1 MRQIRQLQQA
11 EYRNILQEQKV
22 QAQTTGQSPII
33 KINNPVAGSVRSG
46 LRADDAIATM
56 PDNNNYYRG
65 YQNYANGGPAGGRS
79 NNLRDY

>member
-11 EYRNILQEQKV
+11 EYRNILQDQKV
-22 QAQTTGQSPII
+22 QAIATGQSPII

-46 LRADDAIATM
+46 LRADDAVATM
-56 PDNNNYYRG
+56 PQSNYYRG
-65 YQNYANGGPAGGRS
+65 YADYPGTGAAGGRS